1 MPQFVTT
8 YNMKYIDSD
17 GKEIEISLSPE
28 EINKLKENSAK
39 WDTERAEL
47 SKKAEMLENERKAL
61 VEENKK
67 LSEKELNFGKLRHA
81 TQAEKDE
88 ILKEFTAK
96 ERTLASKI
104 ADVENQLDDY
114 RSRNFTAH
122 KNRVLNSLAGN
133 DKTLMAQIED
143 AAKSFAGEARSEEE
157 VEQRLINGFTLVKGT
172 RPTISPLSS
181 YHPSAGTDE
190 NLFKSVADKGKK
202 FTETE
207 AGREFYE
214 KNFPKL
220 VDKKK

>member
-1 MPQFVTT
+1 MAKKVFDDQ
-8 YNMKYIDSD
+8 
-17 GKEIEISLSPE
+17 GKEIELPIDTDQ
-28 EINKLKENSAK
+28 LKSFIE
-39 WDTERAEL
+39 
-47 SKKAEMLENERKAL
+47 
-61 VEENKK
+61 
-67 LSEKELNFGKLRHA
+67 EKEKLAKERGELESKNKTLEDEKIRLMEDLKKSNEKDLNFSKLRHA

-207 AGREFYE
+207 AGEAFYRD
-214 KNFPKL
+214 NFPQFTP
-220 VDKKK
+220 KK